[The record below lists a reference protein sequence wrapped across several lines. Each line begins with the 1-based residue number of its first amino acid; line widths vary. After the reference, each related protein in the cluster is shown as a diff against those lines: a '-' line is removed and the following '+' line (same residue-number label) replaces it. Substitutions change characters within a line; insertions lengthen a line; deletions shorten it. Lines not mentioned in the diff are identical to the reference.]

1 MRVGMGYDVHRI
13 ETGRPLV
20 LGGVRF
26 PSDWG
31 LAGHSDADVLCHAI
45 GDALLGAAGLG
56 DLGTH
61 FPPGDPQWKDASSLT
76 LLTRI
81 AALAISRDWQP
92 LAAQSTAPDF
102 AKDVAPVLY
111 RNCVNCHREGGI
123 GPFSMPKTPKSAK
136 YAGNWDPKSK
146 KPWSYQLQQW
156 ILSNTFLTKNMKV
169 LVYGVWDGQSQNIY
183 PFFKLT
189 RFLSPVGYEICPIW

>member
-1 MRVGMGYDVHRI
+1 MGMRVGMGYDVHRI

-26 PSDWG
+26 ASDWG

-61 FPPGDPQWKDASSLT
+61 FPPGDPQWKDASSLL

-81 AALAISRDWQP
+81 AALLADAGARIENVDAMLVAEAPKVAPHRAAMLAAISGALGIGADQVSVKATTNETMGFVGRREG
-92 LAAQSTAPDF
+92 LAAMA
-102 AKDVAPVLY
+102 VVLIE
-111 RNCVNCHREGGI
+111 RRE
-123 GPFSMPKTPKSAK
+123 A
-136 YAGNWDPKSK
+136 A
-146 KPWSYQLQQW
+146 
-156 ILSNTFLTKNMKV
+156 
-169 LVYGVWDGQSQNIY
+169 
-183 PFFKLT
+183 
-189 RFLSPVGYEICPIW
+189 R

>member
-1 MRVGMGYDVHRI
+1 MGMRVGMGYDVHRI

-61 FPPGDPQWKDASSLT
+61 FPPGDPKWKDASSLT

-81 AALAISRDWQP
+81 AALLADVGARIENVDAMLVAEAPKVAPHRAAMLAAISGALGIGADRVSVKATTNETMGFVGRREG
-92 LAAQSTAPDF
+92 LAAMAVVLIERPE
-102 AKDVAPVLY
+102 VA
-111 RNCVNCHREGGI
+111 R
-123 GPFSMPKTPKSAK
+123 
-136 YAGNWDPKSK
+136 
-146 KPWSYQLQQW
+146 
-156 ILSNTFLTKNMKV
+156 
-169 LVYGVWDGQSQNIY
+169 
-183 PFFKLT
+183 
-189 RFLSPVGYEICPIW
+189 